1 MTVAGARLASDLIAC
16 RTENPPG
23 NEAAACEVVAR
34 YLREHGLEPQIRE
47 LGDGRANLVLRIP
60 GAGGPGLMLSG
71 HLDVVPADPAG
82 WQSPPFDPTIDG
94 DRLVGRG
101 STDMKGAVAAMVT
114 ACARLA
120 EREETPRGDLV
131 LALTAGEEVDSLGAK
146 QLVRD
151 GIVDGLA
158 WVVIGEPTGMDVGVG
173 HKGALWVAA
182 AALGVAA
189 HGSQPEM
196 GENALVK
203 LLRWLTPVEELD
215 ELVSAPAHPLLG
227 APTCSVNLLEAGQAP
242 NIVPD
247 RARAIVDFRTL
258 PGQAHGGLLID
269 LGMRAPGVELSVLR
283 DAPGIVT
290 SADSVLVEAASEA
303 SEAATGG
310 QAELRGLPYVTDGSV
325 FGQALGAEVVL
336 LGPGDEKLAH
346 QADEWVSLNAL
357 ETAATAYH
365 DIADRLL
372 FR

>member
-1 MTVAGARLASDLIAC
+1 MTVAAGLASELIAC

-34 YLREHGLEPQIRE
+34 YLREHGLEPQIE
-47 LGDGRANLVLRIP
+47 EVGDRRANLVVRIP

-71 HLDVVPADPAG
+71 HLDVVPADPDG
-82 WQSPPFDPTIDG
+82 WVSPPFDPRIDG

-101 STDMKGAVAAMVT
+101 STDMKGAVAAMT
-114 ACARLA
+114 EAFARLA
-120 EREETPRGDLV
+120 GRDETPRGDLV
-131 LALTAGEEVDSLGAK
+131 LALTAGEEVDSVGAK
-146 QLVRD
+146 QLARD
-151 GIVDGLA
+151 GVLDGLA

-182 AALGVAA
+182 EASGVAA
-189 HGSQPEM
+189 HGSQPEL

-203 LLRWLTPVEELD
+203 LLRWLTPVEDFD

-227 APTCSVNLLEAGQAP
+227 APTCSLNVLEAGQGP

-247 RARAIVDFRTL
+247 RARAVVDFRTL

-269 LGMRAPGVELSVLR
+269 LGMRTPGVGLSVLR

-290 SADSVLVEAASEA
+290 PSGSLLVEAAREA

-310 QAELRGLPYVTDGSV
+310 RAAPRGLPYVTDGSV

-346 QADEWVSLNAL
+346 QTNEWVSLDAL
-357 ETAATAYH
+357 EAAATAYH

>member
-1 MTVAGARLASDLIAC
+1 MTVAAGLASELIAC

-23 NEAAACEVVAR
+23 NEAAACEVVATF
-34 YLREHGLEPQIRE
+34 LRERGLEPQIRE
-47 LGDGRANLVLRIP
+47 LGDGRANLVARIP

-71 HLDVVPADPAG
+71 HLDVVPAEPGG
-82 WQSPPFDPTIDG
+82 WVSPPFDPTIDG

-101 STDMKGAVAAMVT
+101 STDMKGAVAAMT
-114 ACARLA
+114 EAFARLA
-120 EREETPRGDLV
+120 GRDGTPRGDLV

-151 GIVDGLA
+151 GVADGLA

-173 HKGALWVAA
+173 HKGALWVTAETS
-182 AALGVAA
+182 GVAA
-189 HGSQPEM
+189 HGSQPETGM
-196 GENALVK
+196 NALVK
-203 LLRWLTPVEELD
+203 LLRWLTPVEDFD

-227 APTCSVNLLEAGQAP
+227 APTCSLNLLEAGQAP

-247 RARAIVDFRTL
+247 RARAVVDFRTL

-290 SADSVLVEAASEA
+290 PAGSVLAEAAREA
-303 SEAATGG
+303 SDAATGG
-310 QAELRGLPYVTDGSV
+310 RAEPRGLPYVTDGSV
-325 FGQALGAEVVL
+325 FSQALGAEVVL
-336 LGPGDEKLAH
+336 LGPGDERLAH

-357 ETAATAYH
+357 EAAVSAYH